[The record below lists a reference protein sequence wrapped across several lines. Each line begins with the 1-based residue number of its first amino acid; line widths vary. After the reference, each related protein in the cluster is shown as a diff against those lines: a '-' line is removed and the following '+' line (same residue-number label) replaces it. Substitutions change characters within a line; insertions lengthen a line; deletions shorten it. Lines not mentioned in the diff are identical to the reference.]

1 MYFIG
6 LFQHLQDLELT
17 GDSPSSREKS
27 PGDPTFIPAFVPP
40 LRGRLKLVDFSA
52 VYFLKDMIGQIG
64 GIRFRYMFLYD
75 VYGMRPLLAACGET
89 LESVLLNPT
98 DCLGEQLSLRGR
110 KFHLTISQLSY
121 PFGALI
127 YRGIRRSG
135 HSRSLGLLSI
145 AHRAMVHQTP

>member
-6 LFQHLQDLELT
+6 LFQHLQDLELA
-17 GDSPSSREKS
+17 GDSPSSREKL

-52 VYFLKDMIGQIG
+52 VCLLKDMIGQFE
-64 GIRFRYMFLYD
+64 GIRFRYMVLYD

-98 DCLGEQLSLRGR
+98 DCLGEQLSGGDA
-110 KFHLTISQLSY
+110 S
-121 PFGALI
+121 
-127 YRGIRRSG
+127 
-135 HSRSLGLLSI
+135 SI
-145 AHRAMVHQTP
+145 